1 MDYLWM
7 DYDPDFYMTSR
18 EIEEEESRTDDER
31 AQAESERIDAEI
43 DAYLLGD
50 R

>member
-31 AQAESERIDAEI
+31 EIERTAAIDAEI